1 MVNIYL
7 GKSPG
12 VVGFR
17 DGRVIAT
24 GLLVGVSLTLFGWAI
39 A

>member
-1 MVNIYL
+1 MEHR

-17 DGRVIAT
+17 DSGVT
-24 GLLVGVSLTLFGWAI
+24 VPDLLAGVSLPGLGWAI